1 MSPALDPGKEARA
14 AGGIPIVGAFDG
26 YRAVAIFLIALF
38 HIFLFSGV
46 AGAVGDSPGGV
57 AIFGTLPRV
66 PLVILFVVSGFVLFL
81 PTAARGGRFGDVG
94 AYALRRAARILPAYW
109 LSLLV
114 AIVLLAVLPLSVGVP
129 GVGEVLLHVTML
141 QTPAPLFDGDFAL
154 GFGIVAS
161 VWTLSVEA
169 VFYVLLPV
177 IAGAYFR
184 RPLVGLALAAAL
196 LVAWRLIALH
206 ADSILGVSATTQ
218 DRWDVFYAS
227 QFPSWGL
234 SFAAGMTGAWAYVRL
249 RETVAPAL
257 LERRA
262 VLVAA
267 AAGVATVVIVIFAG
281 REAVHDPNFLAGLF
295 ARQSLAVALTL
306 PLAVATAMVALAL
319 APARAQLPFANRPLR
334 SLGDIS
340 YGVYLI
346 HLAVIAVIVAEFTL
360 PRDGSLSAVLQ
371 WTAIVIPVSLAYAYL
386 SAVLLERPLRRWA
399 RRIRPTRRAV
409 MADDSLPSVSIVIPT
424 YNRRAWLAG
433 ALDSVLEQDYGNLEA
448 LVVDDGSSDGTDA
461 LLAEYARRWPEHRFR
476 YLRQENAGQAH
487 AINNGNRIARGEILG
502 YLSDDDVLLPGAVS
516 RLATELITNPEAAA
530 VYPGYREIDADGR
543 VEDTVRPI
551 EYSPRAALRLHD
563 TVIGPGG
570 LARRAALE
578 RAGGWDPEL
587 RWMGDLIMWMGVG
600 LAGPVIRVSEPL
612 ACWRRH
618 PGSATLQPSAEHA
631 REHLRV
637 VEIGAGLD
645 GMGALSTAER
655 AEATRNAC
663 FFGAFFGGTGDTWP
677 GERFVVF
684 DLHRRLLSATTSKL
698 GPDGDIDWAEAERTA
713 AIYRELVEGLAAG
726 ADRPE
731 PGAGGLDAALSRL
744 RDIGVIGDTAREVSP
759 AELRLGLIEA
769 AFACGAETEAGTNR
783 FVIVERARVRASEAE
798 LDEVI
803 ALGFQSSAAELER
816 ALSALRA
823 RRAQPGSARG

>member
-14 AGGIPIVGAFDG
+14 AGGIPVVGAFDG

-81 PTAARGGRFGDVG
+81 PTAARGGRFGDAG

-161 VWTLSVEA
+161 VWTLSVET

-399 RRIRPTRRAV
+399 RRVRPTRRAV

-476 YLRQENAGQAH
+476 YLRQENAGQAR
-487 AINNGNRIARGEILG
+487 AINNGNHIARGEILG

-516 RLATELITNPEAAA
+516 RLATELITNPQAAA

-551 EYSPRAALRLHD
+551 QYSPRAALRLHD

-570 LARRAALE
+570 LARRDGARARRGLGPRAALDGRPDHVDGG
-578 RAGGWDPEL
+578 RAGGPRDPRL
-587 RWMGDLIMWMGVG
+587 RAARLLAPPSGLGDPAAVRRARPRAP
-600 LAGPVIRVSEPL
+600 AGGGDRSG
-612 ACWRRH
+612 ARRH
-618 PGSATLQPSAEHA
+618 GRAEH
-631 REHLRV
+631 RRTRRGDPQRV
-637 VEIGAGLD
+637 L
-645 GMGALSTAER
+645 L
-655 AEATRNAC
+655 
-663 FFGAFFGGTGDTWP
+663 
-677 GERFVVF
+677 
-684 DLHRRLLSATTSKL
+684 RRLLRRHRRHLARRALRRLRPPPAAAL
-698 GPDGDIDWAEAERTA
+698 GDHLE
-713 AIYRELVEGLAAG
+713 AG
-726 ADRPE
+726 ARRRHRLGRGRAHRGDLPRAGRGPGRGRRP
-731 PGAGGLDAALSRL
+731 PGAGRRGARRRALPPARHRRDRRHRPRGEPSRAAPRPDRGRVRMRRGDRGGDEPL
-744 RDIGVIGDTAREVSP
+744 RDR
-759 AELRLGLIEA
+759 
-769 AFACGAETEAGTNR
+769 
-783 FVIVERARVRASEAE
+783 RARQGAGE
-798 LDEVI
+798 
-803 ALGFQSSAAELER
+803 
-816 ALSALRA
+816 
-823 RRAQPGSARG
+823 